1 MKWSHYWGALTKWN
15 NNAAG
20 SRMSLESAALPEGP
34 CEFVSPGEI
43 SLQIRP
49 QTLLGA
55 FLVRFQEIGMSRNQ
69 AERFIAGMLD
79 EYRY

>member
-1 MKWSHYWGALTKWN
+1 MSVLTGDTNELLVPGGQSLFSVKWSHYWGALTKWN

-49 QTLLGA
+49 QTLQLAYVG
-55 FLVRFQEIGMSRNQ
+55 I
-69 AERFIAGMLD
+69 ER
-79 EYRY
+79 R